1 MKLMTND
8 PAPVAYQRETIL
20 TTQQVAEWLQV
31 SEDTVQRLGL
41 PRLKGLERTVRY
53 SAGMVLDWLEGRAA

>member
-1 MKLMTND
+1 MKLVTEAN
-8 PAPVAYQRETIL
+8 PVAYRRETIL

-53 SAGMVLDWLEGRAA
+53 SAGMVLDWLEGKAA